1 LPSFQ
6 DNLQPGESPRT
17 FWEKI
22 MKVRTLQRWLL
33 SGLAVAALGALLGIG
48 HAAEPMPAQDRLEP
62 LVLHEWGTFT
72 SFSGSDG
79 VPAHFIPNYTDLP
92 DFIYSQSGRDS
103 KLRRL
108 ERDCTISMETPVL
121 YFYTERSLK
130 ASVKVEFPRGW
141 ITEWYP
147 FASTAPVAGAR
158 QPGQS
163 IQWDVR
169 LAAGEDVRLP
179 SVRSQDHYGHARE
192 TDSVPLQVAVSSSAT
207 RQAEKFLF
215 YRGAATFPLPVSI
228 RAIEGGWVRVA
239 NDSNGTVKGL
249 LLVNVEGGKVG
260 FKVLGPLD
268 AAETVRTSLP
278 AADGKSADAAAAMTK
293 LLVAAG
299 LYEKEAKAMVKTWES
314 AWFGETGARVLSL
327 VPRSRTDQLLPLSIV
342 PKPTEVARVL
352 VGRHDFLLPA
362 QEARV
367 EQLVKRVRANQD
379 RAGAQAELQK
389 IGRFSLQAIK
399 QAERRIDGIAP

>member
-1 LPSFQ
+1 
-6 DNLQPGESPRT
+6 
-17 FWEKI
+17 
-22 MKVRTLQRWLL
+22 MKVRTAKRWLL
-33 SGLAVAALGALLGIG
+33 ASLVLAALCALIGIG
-48 HAAEPMPAQDRLEP
+48 HAADPRPAQDRIDP
-62 LVLHEWGTFT
+62 LVVHEWGTFT

-79 VPAHFIPNYTDLP
+79 VPAHFLPNYTDLP
-92 DFIYSQSGRDS
+92 EFIYSQAAPRES
-103 KLRRL
+103 KIARL

-158 QPGQS
+158 LPGQS

-169 LAAGEDVRLP
+169 LAAGEDLRLP
-179 SVRSQDHYGHARE
+179 NVRSQDHYGHARE
-192 TDSVPLQVAVSSSAT
+192 TDSVPLQVAVNGSAS

-239 NDSNGTVKGL
+239 NDTNGTVKGL
-249 LLVNVEGGKVG
+249 MLVNVEGDKVG

-278 AADGKSADAAAAMTK
+278 TADGKSADAAAAMIK

-299 LYEKEAKAMVKTWES
+299 LFEKEAKAMVKTWES
-314 AWFGETGARVLSL
+314 AWFGESGARVLSL
-327 VPRSRTDQLLPLSIV
+327 VPRSRTDQLLPLTIV

-362 QEARV
+362 HEARV